1 MPSFW
6 SQEISCA
13 LCDLKGRTDDVIV
26 RPHALRT
33 RSAKVAGDDTFH
45 THILRSSEDVSLQGD
60 HGGIHRADQDVDTFD
75 HRLQLLVVVGDVTLA
90 DFDAGSAQA
99 FGLGLRERSSAYQC
113 RDTLAITFSML
124 CSG

>member
-33 RSAKVAGDDTFH
+33 RSAKVAGDDTLDPGLLGGEH
-45 THILRSSEDVSLQGD
+45 DV
-60 HGGIHRADQDVDTFD
+60 
-75 HRLQLLVVVGDVTLA
+75 LLVAERGACDSADEHGDALECLLEALNAVSNVARTDL
-90 DFDAGSAQA
+90 DASSAE
-99 FGLGLRERSSAYQC
+99 GLRRRLGDGRRAYKGC
-113 RDTLAITFSML
+113 NTL
-124 CSG
+124 